1 MHITRL
7 RAHPFHLSY
16 GPADDRLHEFYIPAL
31 SCSLRYDRTAGF
43 FSSSAL
49 AVAAAGVARLIAQG
63 GAMRLLV
70 GAQLSEADVRA
81 IERGQALDV
90 VVAER
95 LVAALSEPEEEVML
109 RRLEVLAWM
118 VASGSLQIRVVL
130 PKGPDGRPLPASQ
143 AQDYYHPK
151 EGLFTD
157 RYGDQIAFSGSVN
170 ESATAWKHNYER
182 FMVFRSW
189 DITGPYLAQ
198 VRYHFEY
205 LWNGQ
210 EPDWIALDVPEAARQ
225 QLLRYRPAT
234 APTRDPL
241 ERAPKPRVIEV
252 PGVYVPEVQ
261 RERVIF
267 QFLRD
272 APYLLNARWL
282 GAATSVVTP
291 WPHQA
296 RIADTIVTRFP
307 ERFLLCDEVGLGKT
321 IEAGLVLRQLILSGH
336 VRRCL
341 ILAPKS
347 VCRQWQEEL
356 YEKFAL
362 NIPFFDGHTFHDVF
376 GQERT
381 PDVPNPWDAEDV
393 FIASSQ
399 LAKRRERQPDLLA
412 ARPWDLVIV
421 DEAHHARRKDFQV
434 LRYRPNRLLELLMG
448 RDGQPGLKDRTQGL
462 LLMTATPMQIHPV
475 EVWDLLRVL
484 GLGGRWG
491 ADDSNFLRFFQE
503 LRRPGDDA
511 DWEFVFGMVRDFLDT
526 GGELDPAFASQA
538 EAQLGLVD
546 WQQLKRLVSIGKRG
560 SRLTRL
566 SPKSRAL
573 AAEMAR
579 RHTPLRRYLFR
590 STRHL
595 LREYV
600 RRGILRANVPHRDPE
615 PVWVPMRAEEQ
626 DLYRRIEEYIT
637 QFYRKYEAE
646 RKGLGFVMTVYR
658 RRLTSSF
665 YAVRRSLER
674 RLEFLRGGV
683 MGLDDDDLEQEDL
696 RLDVTELLDEEE
708 RSRFRDEIEYVEDF
722 LAELSRLSG
731 NDSKVEQLLAD
742 LDEIFKQRE
751 TVLIFTQYTDTMDFL
766 REQLRQVYGSQ
777 VACYSG
783 RGGEVWNGIAW
794 APTTKENIKNAFR
807 KGEAIKIL
815 LGTAAASEGLN
826 LQTCGV
832 LINYDMPWNPMR
844 VEQRIGRIDRIGQVH
859 KRVWIRH
866 YFYEDTV
873 EAKIYR
879 ALEDRIG
886 WFEHVVGELQPI
898 LARMGQA
905 IQAAAM
911 APEAEREQVL
921 TRELARLRQESDAQQ
936 AGGLDLDQYLV
947 AGEPLLESA
956 SPVTLSD
963 LERLLTRAS
972 PLAARFQPHPEFKRA
987 CPEPRR
993 RAYWLRTDEGEIAA
1007 TFDAALF
1014 DAHPNTLRLLT
1025 YGSELLTTLLE
1036 IVPEPALAP
1045 PLPPPQSWGGKRG
1058 GRILRCSTEGPL
1070 PLCAYYTL
1078 DASGRPQRIER
1089 LADLE
1094 VLYAGEPDV
1103 RWSEETTAAAR
1114 ADFRREI
1121 GTLLQRQAQVIAARQ
1136 RAERM
1141 ALEEQARQTLLK
1153 AALLELAMGQQ
1164 PQLFA
1169 EEALPVAFTEEAVTG
1184 LRRHSYPFAPLLRLV
1199 NVDGLRPSPTDS
1211 FYAAVQGKS
1220 REALRGRFRALRDEA
1235 SRLVGL
1241 LAGGPDQEGASQD
1254 LLDVVVQVLLL

>member
-1 MHITRL
+1 MRITRL
-7 RAHPFHLSY
+7 REYPFQLSY
-16 GPADDRLHEFYIPAL
+16 GPADDRLHDFYIPAL

-43 FSSSAL
+43 FSSTAL

-63 GAMRLLV
+63 GTMRLLV
-70 GAQLSEADVRA
+70 GAQLSESDVRA
-81 IERGQALDV
+81 IERGQALDD

-95 LVAALSEPEEEVML
+95 LVAALSEPEEEVMC

-118 VASGSLQIRVVL
+118 VAAGRLQIRVVL
-130 PKGPDGRPLPASQ
+130 PKGPDGQPLPTSQ

-157 RYGDQIAFSGSVN
+157 RYGDQIAFNGSVN
-170 ESATAWKHNYER
+170 ESAKAWKHNYER

-189 DITGPYLAQ
+189 DTTAPYLAQ
-198 VRYHFEY
+198 VRYHFEH

-210 EPDWIALDVPEAARQ
+210 EPDWIAMDVPEAARQ
-225 QLLRYRPAT
+225 QLLRYRPAM
-234 APTRDPL
+234 APTCDPL
-241 ERAPKPRVIEV
+241 EREPKPKVAER
-252 PGVYVPEVQ
+252 PGVFVPELQ
-261 RERVIF
+261 RERVLF

-272 APYLLNARWL
+272 APHLLNARWL
-282 GAATSVVTP
+282 GAATSAVTP

-296 RIADTIVTRFP
+296 RIADSIVARFP

-321 IEAGLVLRQLILSGH
+321 IEAGLVLRQLILSGY

-356 YEKFAL
+356 YEKFAF
-362 NIPFFDGHTFHDVF
+362 NIPFFDGHTFRDVF
-376 GQERT
+376 GQEHT

-434 LRYRPNRLLELLMG
+434 PRYRPNRLLELLMG
-448 RDGQPGLKDRTQGL
+448 RDGQPGLKDRTLGL
-462 LLMTATPMQIHPV
+462 LLMTATPMQIHPL

-503 LRRPGDDA
+503 LRRPDDDA

-526 GGELDPAFASQA
+526 GGELDPAFARQA
-538 EAQLGLVD
+538 EAKLGLVD
-546 WQQLKRLVSIGKRG
+546 WQRFKMLISPQERGARPRQL
-560 SRLTRL
+560 LTRH
-566 SPKSRAL
+566 PAL
-573 AAEMAR
+573 VVEMAR

-590 STRHL
+590 STRRL

-600 RRGILRANVPHRDPE
+600 RQGILKARIPHRDPE
-615 PVWVPMRAEEQ
+615 PVWIAMRADEQ
-626 DLYRRIEEYIT
+626 DLYYRIEEYISH
-637 QFYRKYEAE
+637 FYRKYEAE

-674 RLEFLRGGV
+674 RLDFLRGQIAPGTIA
-683 MGLDDDDLEQEDL
+683 GFDEDDLEQEDL
-696 RLDVTELLDEEE
+696 TQDISEELEGEE
-708 RSRFRDEIEYVEDF
+708 RSRFRGEIEYVEDF
-722 LAELSRLSG
+722 LAALRSLSG
-731 NDSKVEQLLAD
+731 NDSKVERLLAD
-742 LDEIFKQRE
+742 LEGIFKRRE

-794 APTTKENIKNAFR
+794 VPTTKEEIKNAFR
-807 KGEAIKIL
+807 QGEAIKIL
-815 LGTAAASEGLN
+815 LGTEAASEGLN

-859 KRVWIRH
+859 DEVWIRH

-873 EAKIYR
+873 EARVYR

-886 WFEHVVGELQPI
+886 WFEEVVGELQPI
-898 LARMGQA
+898 LLARMGQA
-905 IQAAAM
+905 IQTAAM
-911 APEAEREQVL
+911 TPAAEREQVL
-921 TRELARLRQESDAQQ
+921 VQELERLREEADARQVESF
-936 AGGLDLDQYLV
+936 DLEQYLI
-947 AGEPLLESA
+947 ADEPLLEFA
-956 SPVTLSD
+956 SPVILSE
-963 LERLLTRAS
+963 LERALTS
-972 PLAARFQPHPEFKRA
+972 SLADRFQPHPEFKRA
-987 CPEPRR
+987 
-993 RAYWLRTDEGEIAA
+993 YWLETDDGDVAV

-1025 YGSELLTTLLE
+1025 YGSEVLTALLE
-1036 IVPEPALAP
+1036 AVPEPA
-1045 PLPPPQSWGGKRG
+1045 SDS
-1058 GRILRCSTEGPL
+1058 GRRVLRCSTEGSL
-1070 PLCAYYTL
+1070 SLCAYYAL
-1078 DASGRPQRIER
+1078 DVSGRPQRVER

-1094 VLYAGEPDV
+1094 VSYAREPDAQ
-1103 RWSEETTAAAR
+1103 WSEETMAAAR

-1121 GTLLQRQAQVIAARQ
+1121 ETLLQRQAQVVAGRQ
-1136 RAERM
+1136 RAERL
-1141 ALEEQARQTLLK
+1141 ALEEQARQTLLH
-1153 AALLELAMGQQ
+1153 AALVELAMGQQ

-1169 EEALPVAFTEEAVTG
+1169 KEALPVAFTEEAVTG
-1184 LRRHSYPFAPLLRLV
+1184 LKRHGYPFAPLLRLV
-1199 NVDGLRPSPTDS
+1199 NVDGLRPSPTDP
-1211 FYAAVQGKS
+1211 FYTAVQGKS
-1220 REALRGRFRALRDEA
+1220 REALRGHFQALRDKA
-1235 SRLVGL
+1235 GRLVGL
-1241 LAGGPDQEGASQD
+1241 LANATNQEETSQD
-1254 LLDVVVQVLLL
+1254 VSDAIGQALLL

>member
-7 RAHPFHLSY
+7 RAHPFQLSY
-16 GPADDRLHEFYIPAL
+16 GPADDRLHDFYIPAL

-49 AVAAAGVARLIAQG
+49 AVAAAGVARLIARG
-63 GAMRLLV
+63 GTMRLMV

-81 IERGQALDV
+81 IERGQALDD

-95 LVAALSEPEEEVML
+95 LVAALSEPEGAVMR

-118 VASGSLQIRVVL
+118 VATGSLQIRVVL

-157 RYGDQIAFSGSVN
+157 GYGDQIAFSGSVN
-170 ESATAWKHNYER
+170 ESAVAWKHNYEQ

-189 DITGPYLAQ
+189 DTTAPYLAQ
-198 VRYHFEY
+198 VRYRFEH
-205 LWNGQ
+205 LWSGR
-210 EPDWIALDVPEAARQ
+210 EPYWIALDVPEAARQ

-241 ERAPKPRVIEV
+241 EREPKPRVIEV
-252 PGVYVPEVQ
+252 PGVFVPEVQ
-261 RERVIF
+261 RERILF

-272 APYLLNARWL
+272 APHLLNARWL

-296 RIADTIVTRFP
+296 RIADTIVARFP

-321 IEAGLVLRQLILSGH
+321 IEAGLVLRQLILSGY

-362 NIPFFDGHTFHDVF
+362 NIPFFDGHTFRDVF
-376 GQERT
+376 GQEHT
-381 PDVPNPWDAEDV
+381 PDVSNPWDAEDV

-421 DEAHHARRKDFQV
+421 DEAHHARRKDFLV
-434 LRYRPNRLLELLMG
+434 PRYRPNRLLELLMG
-448 RDGQPGLKDRTQGL
+448 RDGQPGLKDCTLGL

-503 LRRPGDDA
+503 LRRPFDDT
-511 DWEFVFGMVRDFLDT
+511 DWDFVLDMVRDFLDT
-526 GGELDPAFASQA
+526 GGELDPAFVSQA
-538 EAQLGLVD
+538 KAKLGLVD
-546 WQQLKRLVSIGKRG
+546 WQQLKMLVSLQERRV
-560 SRLTRL
+560 RLKRL
-566 SPKSRAL
+566 SSQARAL
-573 AAEMAR
+573 AVEMAHR
-579 RHTPLRRYLFR
+579 NTPLRRYLFR
-590 STRHL
+590 STRRL
-595 LREYV
+595 LREYA
-600 RRGILRANVPHRDPE
+600 RRGIIRATVPHRDPK
-615 PVWVPMRAEEQ
+615 PVWIRMRDEEQ
-626 DLYRRIEEYIT
+626 DLYRRIEEYIS

-665 YAVRRSLER
+665 YAVRRSLGR

-683 MGLDDDDLEQEDL
+683 TGLDDDDLEQEDL
-696 RLDVTELLDEEE
+696 RVDVTELLDEEE
-708 RSRFRDEIEYVEDF
+708 RARFRDEIEYVEDF
-722 LAELSRLSG
+722 LVELSGLSG

-742 LDEIFKQRE
+742 LDEIFKRRD
-751 TVLIFTQYTDTMDFL
+751 TVLVFTQYTDTMDFL
-766 REQLRQVYGSQ
+766 REQLRQVYGGQ

-794 APTTKENIKNAFR
+794 VPTTKENIKNAFR
-807 KGEAIKIL
+807 EGEAIKIL

-859 KRVWIRH
+859 ERVWIRH

-886 WFEHVVGELQPI
+886 WFEDVVGELQPI
-898 LARMGQA
+898 LAQMGQA
-905 IQAAAM
+905 IQTAAM
-911 APEAEREQVL
+911 TPAAEREQVL
-921 TRELARLRQESDAQQ
+921 TRELNRLREGSGVQQ
-936 AGGLDLDQYLV
+936 AEGLDLDQYLV

-956 SPVTLSD
+956 SPVTLSN
-963 LERLLTRAS
+963 LERVLTQAS
-972 PLAARFQPHPEFKRA
+972 PLADRFQPHPEFKRA
-987 CPEPRR
+987 
-993 RAYWLRTDEGEIAA
+993 YWLETDEGDTAV
-1007 TFDAALF
+1007 TFDTALF

-1025 YGSELLTTLLE
+1025 YGSELLRTLLE
-1036 IVPEPALAP
+1036 AVAEPASDP
-1045 PLPPPQSWGGKRG
+1045 E
-1058 GRILRCSTEGPL
+1058 GRVLRCRTEGPL

-1078 DASGRPQRIER
+1078 DAEGRPQQIER

-1094 VLYAGEPDV
+1094 ARYAEEPDAH
-1103 RWSEETTAAAR
+1103 WSEETIATAR
-1114 ADFRREI
+1114 ADFQQEVEK
-1121 GTLLQRQAQVIAARQ
+1121 LLQRQARVMAGRK
-1136 RAERM
+1136 RAERL
-1141 ALEEQARQTLLK
+1141 ALEEQACQTLLQ
-1153 AALLELAMGQQ
+1153 AALVELAMGRQ
-1164 PQLFA
+1164 PQLFE

-1184 LRRHSYPFAPLLRLV
+1184 LKRHGYPFAPLLRLV
-1199 NVDGLRPSPTDS
+1199 NGDGLRPSPTDP
-1211 FYAAVQGKS
+1211 FYTTVQAKS
-1220 REALRGRFRALRDEA
+1220 REALRGRFQALREKA
-1235 SRLVGL
+1235 GRLVGL
-1241 LAGGPDQEGASQD
+1241 LANAPDQEGAPQD
-1254 LLDVVVQVLLL
+1254 LPDVVVKALLL

>member
-7 RAHPFHLSY
+7 RAHPFQLSY
-16 GPADDRLHEFYIPAL
+16 GPADDRLHDFYIPAL

-63 GAMRLLV
+63 GTMRLLV

-81 IERGQALDV
+81 IERGQMLSD

-95 LVAALSEPEEEVML
+95 LIVALSEPEEEVMQ

-118 VASGSLQIRVVL
+118 VAVGRLQIRVVL

-143 AQDYYHPK
+143 AQDYFHPK

-170 ESATAWKHNYER
+170 ESAAAWKLNYEQ

-189 DITGPYLAQ
+189 DTTAPYLAQ
-198 VRYHFEY
+198 VRYRFER

-210 EPDWIALDVPEAARQ
+210 ELDWIALDVPEAARQ

-241 ERAPKPRVIEV
+241 ERELKPRVIEV

-282 GAATSVVTP
+282 GAATSVVTT

-296 RIADTIVTRFP
+296 RIADTIVARFP

-362 NIPFFDGHTFHDVF
+362 NIPFFDGHTFRDVF
-376 GQERT
+376 DQEHT
-381 PDVPNPWDAEDV
+381 PDVSNPWDAEDV

-421 DEAHHARRKDFQV
+421 DEAHHARRKDFLV
-434 LRYRPNRLLELLMG
+434 PRYRPNRLLELLMG
-448 RDGQPGLKDRTQGL
+448 RDGQPGLKDRTLGL

-491 ADDSNFLRFFQE
+491 ADEDNFLGFFQE
-503 LRRPGDDA
+503 LRRPFDDA
-511 DWEFVFGMVRDFLDT
+511 DWDFVFGMVRDFLDT
-526 GGELDPAFASQA
+526 GGALDPAFASQA

-546 WQQLKRLVSIGKRG
+546 WQQLMMLVSTGKRG
-560 SRLTRL
+560 SRLKHL
-566 SPKSRAL
+566 SPQARVL

-600 RRGILRANVPHRDPE
+600 RRGILKANVPHRDPT
-615 PVWVPMRAEEQ
+615 PVWIPMRAEEQ
-626 DLYRRIEEYIT
+626 DLYHRIEEYIT

-674 RLEFLRGGV
+674 RLEFLRGGA

-696 RLDVTELLDEEE
+696 RIDVTELLDEEE

-731 NDSKVEQLLAD
+731 TDSKVEQLLAD

-751 TVLIFTQYTDTMDFL
+751 TVLVFTQYTDTMDFL

-794 APTTKENIKNAFR
+794 VSTTKENIKNAFR

-886 WFEHVVGELQPI
+886 WFEDVVGELQPI

-905 IQAAAM
+905 IQAVAM
-911 APEAEREQVL
+911 APGAEREQVL
-921 TRELARLRQESDAQQ
+921 TRELDRLRQESDTQQ

-963 LERLLTRAS
+963 LERVLTQAS
-972 PLAARFQPHPEFKRA
+972 PLADRFQPHPEFKW
-987 CPEPRR
+987 
-993 RAYWLRTDEGEIAA
+993 AYWLRLGLSSRRNTETTNEGEIAA

-1025 YGSELLTTLLE
+1025 YGSELLTALLE
-1036 IVPEPALAP
+1036 AVDEPAP
-1045 PLPPPQSWGGKRG
+1045 VSD
-1058 GRILRCSTEGPL
+1058 GRVLRCSTEGPL

-1078 DASGRPQRIER
+1078 DAGESPQRIER

-1094 VLYAGEPDV
+1094 VLYAEQPGAH
-1103 RWSEETTAAAR
+1103 WSEETMAAAR
-1114 ADFRREI
+1114 ADFRREVE
-1121 GTLLQRQAQVIAARQ
+1121 TVLQQQAQVIAARQ
-1136 RAERM
+1136 RAERLV
-1141 ALEEQARQTLLK
+1141 LEEQARQMLLQ
-1153 AALLELAMGQQ
+1153 AALTELAMGQQ
-1164 PQLFA
+1164 LELFA

-1184 LRRHSYPFAPLLRLV
+1184 LKRHGYPFAPLFRLV
-1199 NVDGLRPSPTDS
+1199 NVDGLRPSPTDR
-1211 FYAAVQGKS
+1211 FYTTVQAKS
-1220 REALRGRFRALRDEA
+1220 REALRGRFQALREKA
-1235 SRLVGL
+1235 GRLVGL
-1241 LAGGPDQEGASQD
+1241 LANAPDQEESSQGLPD
-1254 LLDVVVQVLLL
+1254 AVVQTLLL

>member
-7 RAHPFHLSY
+7 RDHPFQLSY
-16 GPADDRLHEFYIPAL
+16 GPADDRLHDFYIPAL

-63 GAMRLLV
+63 GTMRLLV

-81 IERGQALDV
+81 IEQGQALDD

-95 LVAALSEPEEEVML
+95 LVAALSEPEEEVMH

-118 VASGSLQIRVVL
+118 VASGRLQIRVVL

-157 RYGDQIAFSGSVN
+157 RYGDQIAFSGSMN
-170 ESATAWKHNYER
+170 ESAAAWKYNYEQ

-189 DITGPYLAQ
+189 DTTAPYLAQ
-198 VRYHFEY
+198 VRYRFEH

-225 QLLRYRPAT
+225 RLLRYRPAT

-241 ERAPKPRVIEV
+241 EREPKPRVIEA
-252 PGVYVPEVQ
+252 PGVFVPEVQ
-261 RERVIF
+261 RERILF

-296 RIADTIVTRFP
+296 SIADTIVARFP

-362 NIPFFDGHTFHDVF
+362 NIPFFDGHTFRDVF
-376 GQERT
+376 DQERT

-412 ARPWDLVIV
+412 ARQWDLVIV
-421 DEAHHARRKDFQV
+421 DEAHHARRKDFLV
-434 LRYRPNRLLELLMG
+434 PRYRPNRLLELLMG
-448 RDGQPGLKDRTQGL
+448 QDGGAGLKDRTLGL

-491 ADDSNFLRFFQE
+491 ADDGNFLRFFQE
-503 LRRPGDDA
+503 LRRPDDEA
-511 DWEFVFGMVRDFLDT
+511 DWDFVFDMVRDFLET

-538 EAQLGLVD
+538 EAKLGLVD
-546 WQQLKRLVSIGKRG
+546 WQQFKMLVSTHARRA
-560 SRLTRL
+560 RLKHL
-566 SPKSRAL
+566 SPQARAL
-573 AAEMAR
+573 AVKMAR
-579 RHTPLRRYLFR
+579 RHTPLRCYLFR
-590 STRHL
+590 STRRL

-600 RRGILRANVPHRDPE
+600 RRGILKANVPHRDPE
-615 PVWVPMRAEEQ
+615 PVWIDMRPDEQ
-626 DLYRRIEEYIT
+626 DLYHRIEEYIT

-674 RLEFLRGGV
+674 RLEFLRGGA

-696 RLDVTELLDEEE
+696 RIDVTELLDEEE

-722 LAELSRLSG
+722 LVELSRLSG

-742 LDEIFKQRE
+742 LDEIFKRRE

-783 RGGEVWNGIAW
+783 RGGEAWNGIAW
-794 APTTKENIKNAFR
+794 VPTTKENIKNAFR
-807 KGEAIKIL
+807 EGEAIKIL

-873 EAKIYR
+873 EAKVYR

-886 WFEHVVGELQPI
+886 WFEYVVGKLQPI

-905 IQAAAM
+905 IRTVAM
-911 APEAEREQVL
+911 TPGVEREQVL
-921 TRELARLRQESDAQQ
+921 TRELDRLRQESDAQQ
-936 AGGLDLDQYLV
+936 AEGLDLDQYLV
-947 AGEPLLESA
+947 AGEPLLETA

-963 LERLLTRAS
+963 LERLLTQAS
-972 PLAARFQPHPEFKRA
+972 PLADRFQPHPEFK
-987 CPEPRR
+987 

-1014 DAHPNTLRLLT
+1014 DAHPSTLRLLT
-1025 YGSELLTTLLE
+1025 YGSELLTALLE
-1036 IVPEPALAP
+1036 AVPEPASAP

-1058 GRILRCSTEGPL
+1058 GRVLRCSTEGPL

-1078 DASGRPQRIER
+1078 DARGRLQRIER

-1094 VLYAGEPDV
+1094 VLYIGKPEAH
-1103 RWSEETTAAAR
+1103 WSEETIAVVH
-1114 ADFRREI
+1114 ADFRREVE
-1121 GTLLQRQAQVIAARQ
+1121 TVLQQQAQVIAGRQ
-1136 RAERM
+1136 QAERL
-1141 ALEEQARQTLLK
+1141 ALEEQARQTLLQ

-1164 PQLFA
+1164 PQLFVG
-1169 EEALPVAFTEEAVTG
+1169 EALPVAFTEEAVTG
-1184 LRRHSYPFAPLLRLV
+1184 LKRHGYPFAPLLRLV

-1220 REALRGRFRALRDEA
+1220 REALRGRFRALRDKA

-1241 LAGGPDQEGASQD
+1241 LASEPDQEESSQD
-1254 LLDVVVQVLLL
+1254 LLDVVVQALLL

>member
-7 RAHPFHLSY
+7 RAHPFQLSY
-16 GPADDRLHEFYIPAL
+16 GPADDRLHDFYIPAL

-49 AVAAAGVARLIAQG
+49 AVAAAGVARLIARG
-63 GAMRLLV
+63 GTMRLMV

-81 IERGQALDV
+81 IERGQALDD

-95 LVAALSEPEEEVML
+95 LVAALSEPEGEVMR

-118 VASGSLQIRVVL
+118 VATGSLQIRVVL

-157 RYGDQIAFSGSVN
+157 GYGDQIAFSGSVN
-170 ESATAWKHNYER
+170 ESAVAWKHNYEQ

-189 DITGPYLAQ
+189 DTTAPYLAQ
-198 VRYHFEY
+198 VRYRFEH
-205 LWNGQ
+205 LWSGR
-210 EPDWIALDVPEAARQ
+210 EPYWIALDVPEAARQ

-241 ERAPKPRVIEV
+241 EREPKPRVIEV
-252 PGVYVPEVQ
+252 PGVFVPEVQ
-261 RERVIF
+261 RERILF

-272 APYLLNARWL
+272 APHLLNARWL

-296 RIADTIVTRFP
+296 RIADTIVARFP

-321 IEAGLVLRQLILSGH
+321 IEAGLVLRQLILSGY

-362 NIPFFDGHTFHDVF
+362 NIPFFGGHTFRDVF
-376 GQERT
+376 DQEHT
-381 PDVPNPWDAEDV
+381 LDVPNPWDAEDV

-421 DEAHHARRKDFQV
+421 DEAHHARRKDFLV
-434 LRYRPNRLLELLMG
+434 PRYRPNRLLELLMG
-448 RDGQPGLKDRTQGL
+448 RDGQPGLKDRTLGL

-491 ADDSNFLRFFQE
+491 ADDRNFLRFFQE
-503 LRRPGDDA
+503 LRRPFDDT
-511 DWEFVFGMVRDFLDT
+511 DWDFVLDMVRDFLDT

-538 EAQLGLVD
+538 EAKLGLVD
-546 WQQLKRLVSIGKRG
+546 WQQLKRLVSTGKRR
-560 SRLTRL
+560 SKLKHL
-566 SPKSRAL
+566 SSPARAL
-573 AAEMAR
+573 AVEMAHR
-579 RHTPLRRYLFR
+579 NTPLRRYLFR
-590 STRHL
+590 STRRL
-595 LREYV
+595 LREYA
-600 RRGILRANVPHRDPE
+600 RRGIIRATVPHRDPK
-615 PVWVPMRAEEQ
+615 PVWIRMRDEEQ

-683 MGLDDDDLEQEDL
+683 TGLDDDDLEQEDL
-696 RLDVTELLDEEE
+696 RIDVTELLDEEE

-722 LAELSRLSG
+722 LVELSGLSG

-742 LDEIFKQRE
+742 LDEIFKRRG
-751 TVLIFTQYTDTMDFL
+751 TVLVFTQYTDTMDFL
-766 REQLRQVYGSQ
+766 REQLRQVYGGQ

-794 APTTKENIKNAFR
+794 VPTTKENIKNAFR
-807 KGEAIKIL
+807 EGEAIKIL

-859 KRVWIRH
+859 ERVWIRH

-886 WFEHVVGELQPI
+886 WFEDIVGELQPI
-898 LARMGQA
+898 LAQMGQA
-905 IQAAAM
+905 IQTAAM
-911 APEAEREQVL
+911 TPAAEREQVL
-921 TRELARLRQESDAQQ
+921 TRELNRLREESDVQQ
-936 AGGLDLDQYLV
+936 AEGLDLDQYLV

-963 LERLLTRAS
+963 LERVLTQAS
-972 PLAARFQPHPEFKRA
+972 SLADRFQPHPEFKRA
-987 CPEPRR
+987 
-993 RAYWLRTDEGEIAA
+993 YWLETDEGDTAV
-1007 TFDAALF
+1007 TFDTALF

-1025 YGSELLTTLLE
+1025 YGSELMRTLLE
-1036 IVPEPALAP
+1036 AVAEPASVPL
-1045 PLPPPQSWGGKRG
+1045 LPPPQSWGGKRG
-1058 GRILRCSTEGPL
+1058 GRVLRCSAEGRV
-1070 PLCAYYTL
+1070 PLCAYYAL
-1078 DASGRPQRIER
+1078 DARGRLQQIER
-1089 LADLE
+1089 VADLE
-1094 VLYAGEPDV
+1094 ALYAGEPDTL
-1103 RWSEETTAAAR
+1103 WSEETMTAAR

-1121 GTLLQRQAQVIAARQ
+1121 EALLQRQAQVVVARQ
-1136 RAERM
+1136 RAERL
-1141 ALEEQARQTLLK
+1141 ALEEQACQTLLQ
-1153 AALLELAMGQQ
+1153 AALVELAMGRQ
-1164 PQLFA
+1164 PQLFE

-1184 LRRHSYPFAPLLRLV
+1184 LKRHGYPFAPLLRLV
-1199 NVDGLRPSPTDS
+1199 NGDGLRPSPTDP
-1211 FYAAVQGKS
+1211 FYTTVQAKS
-1220 REALRGRFRALRDEA
+1220 REALRGRFQALREKA
-1235 SRLVGL
+1235 GRLVGL
-1241 LAGGPDQEGASQD
+1241 LANTPDQEGAPQD
-1254 LLDVVVQVLLL
+1254 LPDVVVQALLL